1 MPRKQSLNVSLS
13 DTAFFGLTKIA
24 DYVLSRFS
32 LETKTKY
39 IRSMD
44 LAFDALA
51 SMPDLGTKYKG
62 KLRKLVWEKNT
73 LIFYYYDDINLYITN
88 IEDSRSNYDLRIL

>member
-1 MPRKQSLNVSLS
+1 
-13 DTAFFGLTKIA
+13 
-24 DYVLSRFS
+24 
-32 LETKTKY
+32 
-39 IRSMD
+39 MD

-51 SMPDLGTKYKG
+51 SMPDLGTKYNG
-62 KLRKLVWEKNT
+62 KLRKLGWKKNT